1 MLPVLSKFI
10 REDFLAPPNTCKRE
24 YTGGEY
30 LEVTRTSIGGKYF
43 HTVFYISLKKIVA
56 LLLIRDIK
64 KKKQFSIFIIHF
76 HYSLIEML
84 LLIDNY

>member
-43 HTVFYISLKKIVA
+43 HTVFYIFEKNCPSLLRYCLFEI
-56 LLLIRDIK
+56 
-64 KKKQFSIFIIHF
+64 
-76 HYSLIEML
+76 
-84 LLIDNY
+84 

>member
-10 REDFLAPPNTCKRE
+10 QEDFLAPPNTCKRE

-43 HTVFYISLKKIVA
+43 HTVFYIFEKNCPSLLRYCLFEI
-56 LLLIRDIK
+56 
-64 KKKQFSIFIIHF
+64 
-76 HYSLIEML
+76 
-84 LLIDNY
+84 